1 MTDSYSHDSHEDA
14 VHMVG
19 ELLEAD
25 FGDWELA
32 SVKEWAAAR
41 PGWECGGAGDGR
53 VTLVSGRAGISL
65 VLDAGKLGFESTRY
79 TTGQVHLLTHA
90 YRSRPGRAAGDR
102 IAGLARALAT
112 VGNPVR
118 YEDCGGAPGLRWR
131 GERHTL
137 IFQSNR
143 RASWLALHPVP
154 PRHADAADTAESLH
168 DTGKPG
174 ERARVLSYEPGAAL
188 AQRRTAFGDLFDA
201 VVGRIGGP
209 TLFGGSAE
217 GPNIRWRN
225 ERRLLI
231 LSGDRH
237 GALLEVHDTGELEE
251 EEHRDFK
258 WGGSWSADEPSDFH
272 SLPYLWQLDRGG
284 SGWGP
289 DVYPGGR
296 LALGPDHLQDAL
308 GLILHSFV
316 EHLPAQVG
324 ENWAGFVITHRGRDT
339 VHIAFEP
346 DSGLRL
352 FRYDRAEHDSAEKT
366 SAMHKIGWQQR
377 ERRRWAAVFPQDGED
392 SAARAARLIVTQL
405 RSDGVNN
412 PGEECALRD
421 VTCNDMGTF
430 DLYGTG
436 IGR

>member
-1 MTDSYSHDSHEDA
+1 
-14 VHMVG
+14 MVG

-154 PRHADAADTAESLH
+154 PRHADVADTAESLH

-237 GALLEVHDTGELEE
+237 GALLEVHDTGNWKKRNTATSSGAGRGVPTSRRTSILCPTCGNSTAVVPAGGPTYTPAVGWP
-251 EEHRDFK
+251 
-258 WGGSWSADEPSDFH
+258 WGRTTSRT
-272 SLPYLWQLDRGG
+272 L
-284 SGWGP
+284 SG
-289 DVYPGGR
+289 
-296 LALGPDHLQDAL
+296 
-308 GLILHSFV
+308 
-316 EHLPAQVG
+316 
-324 ENWAGFVITHRGRDT
+324 
-339 VHIAFEP
+339 
-346 DSGLRL
+346 
-352 FRYDRAEHDSAEKT
+352 
-366 SAMHKIGWQQR
+366 
-377 ERRRWAAVFPQDGED
+377 
-392 SAARAARLIVTQL
+392 
-405 RSDGVNN
+405 
-412 PGEECALRD
+412 
-421 VTCNDMGTF
+421 
-430 DLYGTG
+430 
-436 IGR
+436 